1 MKVVKRTGDTE
12 DVSFDKVL
20 RRLKFLSDDINVDI
34 FAISQKV
41 CSRIYDGV
49 NTSELDELAAQLCSS
64 MMIEHPDYGKLAARI
79 IISNHHK
86 NTSPSFSETI
96 YIMYNNKD
104 REGNPSPLIN
114 KTLYDMVMDNK
125 TKLNTYIDHTR
136 DYSLDYFGFKTLERS
151 YLTKV
156 DGKIVERPQYM
167 WMRVALG
174 IHADDFKDAL
184 QTYDLMSKKYFTHA
198 TPTLFNSGTIKN
210 QLSSCFE
217 ANTLVNTLRGPKRII
232 DVEIGDEV
240 ITHKGNVKKVTQL
253 HENLLGNR
261 KLYEVEIYKTNK
273 FIATEDHKLW
283 VYNNVEDKIYWKEIK
298 NLSKNDYICIPNYKG
313 QIKEEKLYIKDIL
326 GETLNNESKIIYDK
340 DVCYTQFIRT
350 VENNSRKTFLNGKI
364 MLNSINIDK
373 NFMKFLGIWYGDG
386 HIIRKKNRRG
396 EKKVYG
402 IGITIENSNSKLIDF
417 CKSMKDHFGL
427 EHISI
432 HNMKNQNITVAGR
445 SFKIRSDADGKY
457 LQGLADTISK
467 RFNAISSSGGRQDQD
482 LRVMAMVAIG
492 LLDEFNDSNKK
503 LEDIKEHTKL
513 FTTKMIAKIDEL
525 LAGKSL

>member
-20 RRLKFLSDDINVDI
+20 RRLKFLSHDINVDI

-156 DGKIVERPQYM
+156 DGKIVETGPQYM

-198 TPTLFNSGTIKN
+198 TPTLFNAGTLHQ
-210 QLSSCFE
+210 QLSSCYLLAME
-217 ANTLVNTLRGPKRII
+217 NDSLDSIYNTLKDCAMI
-232 DVEIGDEV
+232 
-240 ITHKGNVKKVTQL
+240 
-253 HENLLGNR
+253 
-261 KLYEVEIYKTNK
+261 
-273 FIATEDHKLW
+273 
-283 VYNNVEDKIYWKEIK
+283 
-298 NLSKNDYICIPNYKG
+298 SKYSG
-313 QIKEEKLYIKDIL
+313 
-326 GETLNNESKIIYDK
+326 
-340 DVCYTQFIRT
+340 
-350 VENNSRKTFLNGKI
+350 
-364 MLNSINIDK
+364 
-373 NFMKFLGIWYGDG
+373 
-386 HIIRKKNRRG
+386 
-396 EKKVYG
+396 G
-402 IGITIENSNSKLIDF
+402 IGL
-417 CKSMKDHFGL
+417 H
-427 EHISI
+427 I
-432 HNMKNQNITVAGR
+432 HN
-445 SFKIRSDADGKY
+445 IRAKGSYIRGTNGTSTGLVPMLRVFNNTARYVD
-457 LQGLADTISK
+457 QGSK
-467 RFNAISSSGGRQDQD
+467 RLGSFAMYLEPWHADIEAFIQ
-482 LRVMAMVAIG
+482 LRKNHGSEEERM
-492 LLDEFNDSNKK
+492 S
-503 LEDIKEHTKL
+503 
-513 FTTKMIAKIDEL
+513 
-525 LAGKSL
+525 